1 MRREGITKDEFER
14 SKQPFL
20 ARRKVDLRTNRYWGN
35 TVLSDAQQRSDR
47 LSSARDRAEDTESI
61 SHAEIQALLERYFDL
76 STAFKFRTVPQK
88 YPNNQ

>member
-20 ARRKVDLRTNRYWGN
+20 ARRKVDLRRNRYWGY
-35 TVLSDAQQRSDR
+35 TVLRDAQQHNDR
-47 LSSARDRAEDTESI
+47 LDSARDRASDSEAI
-61 SHAEIQALLERYFDL
+61 SHAEVQTLLERYFDL
-76 STAFKFRTVPQK
+76 STVFKFRTVPQQ